1 MKFVVKILINGLFMG
16 GREEMK
22 KLFAILLLMLIV
34 IMPFS
39 PQATTDFTNSNEVF
53 DFLKNAYKAQV
64 SLSEKGRSKEEIK
77 TILDP
82 YFTNEYQELFW
93 RENIYPV
100 NDEYITY
107 GSDFAPYYI
116 PYYQFSD
123 ETKVVITPN
132 EIYVFEFFPEKK
144 EGPVGYLS
152 HYEGLYVKKMDNEW
166 KVDKYLYDQIPK
178 EIIERAN
185 FSEN

>member
-1 MKFVVKILINGLFMG
+1 
-16 GREEMK
+16 MK
-22 KLFAILLLMLIV
+22 KLFALLLLILIV
-34 IMPFS
+34 IVPFS
-39 PQATTDFTNSNEVF
+39 PQATTDLTNSDEVF
-53 DFLKNAYKAQV
+53 DFLKSAYKVQV

-77 TILDP
+77 NIMDP

-93 RENIYPV
+93 RENIFPE
-100 NDEYITY
+100 NDKYLTY
-107 GSDFAPYYI
+107 GSDFAQYYI

-144 EGPVGYLS
+144 EGPIGYHS

-166 KVDKYLYDQIPK
+166 KIDKYLYDQIPM
-178 EIIERAN
+178 EILERAN
-185 FSEN
+185 ISEN